1 MRIVPLLLLC
11 SLFSLPA
18 FAATETFK
26 NVSVIDVKCHTK
38 FAKDAD
44 THPRACAIKCATSGY
59 GIFTQD
65 GKYLKFDQKG
75 NKEVLAEL
83 KSSDQKDHLRVDV
96 TGDVEGN
103 TIKVESV
110 TLL

>member
-11 SLFSLPA
+11 SFFSLPA

-26 NVSVIDVKCHTK
+26 NVSVIDVKCHSK
-38 FAKDAD
+38 FAKDPD
-44 THPRACAIKCATSGY
+44 SHPRACAIKCATSGY

-65 GKYLKFDQKG
+65 GKYLKFDKKG

-103 TIKVESV
+103 MIKVQSV